1 MPIHTH
7 ANTNQMTAEL
17 NRKIA
22 NIIKQGVIA
31 ESDPAR
37 ALVRVQHGEL
47 TSDWLPYFVPFA
59 GGVSVHRPPSGGE
72 NCIILSPSGETA
84 NGLVLCGLASTSFPS
99 PAQSADET
107 VVKFPDGA
115 IINYNH
121 SSGQMTLKAVAKM
134 TIDAPDTLIT
144 GNVVIQKMTTSQGL
158 LTYAAGMSGSGEG
171 GGTTIKGDI
180 NHEGTLTNNGKITS
194 NGVVL
199 DTHIHTGGRSG
210 DTRKPK

>member
-1 MPIHTH
+1 
-7 ANTNQMTAEL
+7 MTAEL

-31 ESDPAR
+31 ESDPAH

-47 TSDWLPYFVPFA
+47 TTDWLPYFVPAA
-59 GGVSVHRPPSGGE
+59 GNVSVHRPPSVGE

-84 NGLVLCGLASTSFPS
+84 NGLVLCGMASTSFPS

-121 SSGQMTLKAVAKM
+121 SSGQMTLKAVSKL

-144 GNVVIQKMTTSQGL
+144 GNVVIKKMTTSQGL
-158 LTYAAGMSGSGEG
+158 LTYTSGMSGSGGGG

-210 DTRKPK
+210 DTGKPK

>member
-1 MPIHTH
+1 
-7 ANTNQMTAEL
+7 MTAEL

-22 NIIKQGVIA
+22 NIIKQGVIS

-59 GGVSVHRPPSGGE
+59 GGVSVHRPPSVGE

-84 NGLVLCGLASTSFPS
+84 NGLVLCGMASASFPS

-121 SSGQMTLKAVAKM
+121 SAGQMTLKAVAKL

-144 GNVVIQKMTTSQGL
+144 GNVVIQKMTTSNGL
-158 LTYAAGMSGSGEG
+158 LTYTAGMSGSGGEGEG
-171 GGTTIKGDI
+171 GGTTIKGAI
-180 NHEGTLTNNGKITS
+180 NHEGTLTNTGKIES

-199 DTHIHTGGRSG
+199 DTHIHPGDSGGKTG
-210 DTRKPK
+210 KPE

>member
-1 MPIHTH
+1 
-7 ANTNQMTAEL
+7 MTAEL

-59 GGVSVHRPPSGGE
+59 GGVSVHRPPSVGE

-84 NGLVLCGLASTSFPS
+84 NGLVLCGMASALFPS

-121 SSGQMTLKAVAKM
+121 NSGQMTLKAVAKL

-144 GNVVIQKMTTSQGL
+144 GNVVIKKMTTSQGL
-158 LTYAAGMSGSGEG
+158 LTYTAGMSGSGGGG

-199 DTHIHTGGRSG
+199 DTHIHIGGRSG
-210 DTRKPK
+210 DTGKPK

>member
-1 MPIHTH
+1 
-7 ANTNQMTAEL
+7 MTAEL

-84 NGLVLCGLASTSFPS
+84 NGLVLCGMASASFPS

-121 SSGQMTLKAVAKM
+121 SAGQMTLKAVAEM
-134 TIDAPDTLIT
+134 TIDAPDTIIT
-144 GNVVIQKMTTSQGL
+144 GNVVIQKMTTINGL
-158 LTYAAGMSGSGEG
+158 LTYTSGISGDG
-171 GGTTIKGDI
+171 GATIKGNID
-180 NHEGTLTNNGKITS
+180 HEGTLTNTGKIES

-199 DTHIHTGGRSG
+199 DTHIHTGDSG
-210 DTRKPK
+210 GKTGKAE

>member
-1 MPIHTH
+1 
-7 ANTNQMTAEL
+7 MTAEL

-47 TSDWLPYFVPFA
+47 MTDWLPYFVPAA
-59 GGVSVHRPPSGGE
+59 GNVSVHRPPSVGE
-72 NCIILSPSGETA
+72 NCVIFSPSGETA
-84 NGLVLCGLASTSFPS
+84 NGMVMCGMASTSFPS

-121 SSGQMTLKAVAKM
+121 SSGQMTLKAVAKL

-144 GNVVIQKMTTSQGL
+144 GNVVIQKMTTSNGL
-158 LTYAAGMSGSGEG
+158 LTYTAGMSGSGGAG
-171 GGTTIKGDI
+171 GGTTIKGEI
-180 NHEGTLTNNGKITS
+180 NHEGTLTNTGKITS
-194 NGVVL
+194 NGIVV
-199 DTHIHTGGRSG
+199 DDHIHPGDSGGKTG
-210 DTRKPK
+210 KPE